1 MLVAILEAV
10 KKYKSDIHSNMSNL
24 IIPNKNKH
32 KYVVGID
39 FGHGET
45 SAAICEL
52 EWDKDAG
59 QRENNVL
66 DLDMDRKARKK
77 VIPSAICRVKGE
89 IFIGDE
95 AFEHMTDNEGIRV
108 CFKQKPQSLNGEA
121 ELLMIDYMRAIYAR
135 IREAEDR
142 LTDTNHIV
150 YIARPSGWQAEE
162 AKELYRQMAIKAGI
176 PLSGLTSESRA
187 AIFYARSPHV
197 NFANEIAKGA
207 IVFDLGSSTVDFTYL
222 SDDDQPID
230 YGDDFGAS
238 IIDNIIYE
246 KMILKSDEMKEFICT
261 YPEYAGALKFKA
273 RKFKEDA
280 YSRSDTSTTTDS
292 FDLDQIIPS
301 SEKAYG
307 KYGDVHVKLKIQ
319 NLQELNSLIEEK
331 EHYITK
337 LRDTLLT
344 FRHNKIN
351 GKIINGVFLTGG
363 ASRMN
368 FIHSMIVDA
377 LNLPADKVKYDKDN
391 PSLTISR
398 GIALLGA
405 ADAVTYVL
413 VNKLKESIPGFL
425 TDEKLFK
432 PLVEKLSSNISKAAW
447 NVVESSCNN
456 WIKYGKTTDRDE
468 LKKKVEEELKSF
480 QRNRLN
486 EVVNS
491 TIQIFIKD
499 ESERIRKEMN
509 KIISRYAPGQEITLT
524 GKVSI
529 GNQQAIADSL
539 RDMTAV
545 INGISAGMRDIIAE
559 ILWKALAA
567 FLWGVFAI
575 PYYILKAIFTSD
587 ESKRKDKAKAIL
599 EKKVEI
605 TSQVGGSICSNL
617 RSNTT
622 FKTQVT
628 KALKDYFTAL
638 IDINLQ
644 KVIIPIE

>member
-1 MLVAILEAV
+1 
-10 KKYKSDIHSNMSNL
+10 MSNL
-24 IIPNKNKH
+24 IIPNKYKH

-45 SAAICEL
+45 SAAMSEL

-135 IREAEDR
+135 IREYEDR

-150 YIARPSGWQAEE
+150 YIARPSGWQDEV
-162 AKELYRQMAIKAGI
+162 AKELYRKMALKAGI

-187 AIFYARSPHV
+187 AIFYARSPRV

-222 SDDDQPID
+222 SDNDLPID

-246 KMILKSDEMKEFICT
+246 EMILKSNEVKEFICT
-261 YPEYAGALKFKA
+261 YPEYTGALKFEA

-280 YSRSDTSTTTDS
+280 YSRNETSPTTGS
-292 FDLDQIIPS
+292 FDLGRIINP
-301 SEKAYG
+301 SEKAYD
-307 KYGDVHVKLKIQ
+307 KYGDVYVKLRIQ

-337 LRDTLLT
+337 LREALLT

-368 FIHSMIVDA
+368 FIHPMIVEA

-391 PSLTISR
+391 PSLTVSR
-398 GIALLGA
+398 GIALLGT

-413 VNKLKESIPGFL
+413 VEKLKESIPEFL
-425 TDEKLFK
+425 TDKKLFK
-432 PLVEKLSSNISKAAW
+432 PLVEELSSNISKAAW

-456 WIKYGKTTDRDE
+456 WIKYGKTTDCDE
-468 LKKKVEEELKSF
+468 LKKMVEEELKSF
-480 QRNRLN
+480 QRNKLN
-486 EVVNS
+486 GVVNS
-491 TIQIFIKD
+491 TIQTFIKD
-499 ESERIRKEMN
+499 ESEKIRKEMN

-524 GKVSI
+524 GNVSI

-539 RDMTAV
+539 RDMTTA
-545 INGISAGMRDIIAE
+545 INSISRSMGDIIAE
-559 ILWKALAA
+559 ILWKALAV

-575 PYYILKAIFTSD
+575 SYYIIKAIFTSD
-587 ESKRKDKAKAIL
+587 ESKRKDKANNIL
-599 EKKVEI
+599 EKKIEI
-605 TSQVGGSICSNL
+605 TSQVGDSICSNL
-617 RSNTT
+617 QSNAT
-622 FKTQVT
+622 FKMQVT

-638 IDINLQ
+638 IELNLQ

>member
-1 MLVAILEAV
+1 
-10 KKYKSDIHSNMSNL
+10 MSNL
-24 IIPNKNKH
+24 IIPNKYKH

-45 SAAICEL
+45 SAAMSEL

-135 IREAEDR
+135 IREYEDR

-150 YIARPSGWQAEE
+150 YIARPSGWQDEV
-162 AKELYRQMAIKAGI
+162 AKELYRKMALKAGI

-187 AIFYARSPHV
+187 AIFYARSPRV

-222 SDDDQPID
+222 SDNDLPID

-246 KMILKSDEMKEFICT
+246 EMILKSNEVKEFICT
-261 YPEYAGALKFKA
+261 YPEYTGALKFEA

-280 YSRSDTSTTTDS
+280 YSRNETSPTTGS
-292 FDLDQIIPS
+292 FDLGRIINP
-301 SEKAYG
+301 SEKAYD
-307 KYGDVHVKLKIQ
+307 KYGDVYVKLRIQ

-337 LRDTLLT
+337 LREALLT

-368 FIHSMIVDA
+368 FIHPMIVEA

-391 PSLTISR
+391 PSLTVSR
-398 GIALLGA
+398 GIALLGT

-413 VNKLKESIPGFL
+413 VEKLKESIPEFL
-425 TDEKLFK
+425 TDKKLFK

-456 WIKYGKTTDRDE
+456 WIKYGKTTDCDE
-468 LKKKVEEELKSF
+468 LKKMVEEELKSF
-480 QRNRLN
+480 QRNKLN
-486 EVVNS
+486 GVVNS
-491 TIQIFIKD
+491 TIQTFIKD
-499 ESERIRKEMN
+499 ESEKIRKEMN

-524 GKVSI
+524 GNVSI

-539 RDMTAV
+539 RDMTTA
-545 INGISAGMRDIIAE
+545 INSISRSMGDIIAE
-559 ILWKALAA
+559 ILWKALAV

-575 PYYILKAIFTSD
+575 SYYIIKAIFTSD
-587 ESKRKDKAKAIL
+587 ESKRKDKANNIL
-599 EKKVEI
+599 EKKIEI
-605 TSQVGGSICSNL
+605 TSQVGDSICSNL
-617 RSNTT
+617 QSNAT
-622 FKTQVT
+622 FKMQVT

-638 IDINLQ
+638 IELNLQ

>member
-150 YIARPSGWQAEE
+150 YIARPSGWQDEV

-187 AIFYARSPHV
+187 AIFYARSPRV

-261 YPEYAGALKFKA
+261 YPEYAGALKFK
-273 RKFKEDA
+273 
-280 YSRSDTSTTTDS
+280 
-292 FDLDQIIPS
+292 L
-301 SEKAYG
+301 
-307 KYGDVHVKLKIQ
+307 
-319 NLQELNSLIEEK
+319 
-331 EHYITK
+331 
-337 LRDTLLT
+337 
-344 FRHNKIN
+344 
-351 GKIINGVFLTGG
+351 
-363 ASRMN
+363 
-368 FIHSMIVDA
+368 
-377 LNLPADKVKYDKDN
+377 
-391 PSLTISR
+391 
-398 GIALLGA
+398 
-405 ADAVTYVL
+405 
-413 VNKLKESIPGFL
+413 
-425 TDEKLFK
+425 
-432 PLVEKLSSNISKAAW
+432 
-447 NVVESSCNN
+447 
-456 WIKYGKTTDRDE
+456 
-468 LKKKVEEELKSF
+468 
-480 QRNRLN
+480 
-486 EVVNS
+486 
-491 TIQIFIKD
+491 
-499 ESERIRKEMN
+499 
-509 KIISRYAPGQEITLT
+509 
-524 GKVSI
+524 
-529 GNQQAIADSL
+529 
-539 RDMTAV
+539 
-545 INGISAGMRDIIAE
+545 
-559 ILWKALAA
+559 
-567 FLWGVFAI
+567 
-575 PYYILKAIFTSD
+575 
-587 ESKRKDKAKAIL
+587 
-599 EKKVEI
+599 
-605 TSQVGGSICSNL
+605 
-617 RSNTT
+617 
-622 FKTQVT
+622 
-628 KALKDYFTAL
+628 
-638 IDINLQ
+638 
-644 KVIIPIE
+644 

>member
-1 MLVAILEAV
+1 
-10 KKYKSDIHSNMSNL
+10 MSNL
-24 IIPNKNKH
+24 IIPNKYKH

-45 SAAICEL
+45 SAAMSEL

-135 IREAEDR
+135 IREYEDR

-150 YIARPSGWQAEE
+150 YIARPSGWQDEV
-162 AKELYRQMAIKAGI
+162 AKELYRKMALKAGI

-187 AIFYARSPHV
+187 AIFYARSPRV

-222 SDDDQPID
+222 SDNDLPID

-246 KMILKSDEMKEFICT
+246 EMILKSNEVKEFICT
-261 YPEYAGALKFKA
+261 YPEYTGALKFEA
-273 RKFKEDA
+273 RKFKENA
-280 YSRSDTSTTTDS
+280 YSRNETSPTPGS
-292 FDLDQIIPS
+292 FDLGRIINP
-301 SEKAYG
+301 SEKAYD
-307 KYGDVHVKLKIQ
+307 KYGDVYVKLRIQ

-337 LRDTLLT
+337 LREALLT

-368 FIHSMIVDA
+368 FIHPMIVEA

-391 PSLTISR
+391 PSLTVSR
-398 GIALLGA
+398 GIALLGT

-413 VNKLKESIPGFL
+413 VEKLKESIPEFL
-425 TDEKLFK
+425 TDKKLFK
-432 PLVEKLSSNISKAAW
+432 PLVEELSSNISKAAW

-456 WIKYGKTTDRDE
+456 WIKYGKTTDCDE
-468 LKKKVEEELKSF
+468 LKKMVEEELKSF
-480 QRNRLN
+480 QRNKLN
-486 EVVNS
+486 GVVNS
-491 TIQIFIKD
+491 TIQTFIKD
-499 ESERIRKEMN
+499 ESEKIRKEMN

-524 GKVSI
+524 GNVSI

-539 RDMTAV
+539 RDMTTA
-545 INGISAGMRDIIAE
+545 INSISRSMGDIIAE
-559 ILWKALAA
+559 ILWKALAV

-575 PYYILKAIFTSD
+575 SYYIIKAIFTSD
-587 ESKRKDKAKAIL
+587 ESKRKDKANNIL
-599 EKKVEI
+599 EKKIEI
-605 TSQVGGSICSNL
+605 TSQVGDSICSNL
-617 RSNTT
+617 QSNAT
-622 FKTQVT
+622 FKMQVT

-638 IDINLQ
+638 IELNLQ

>member
-1 MLVAILEAV
+1 
-10 KKYKSDIHSNMSNL
+10 MSNL
-24 IIPNKNKH
+24 IIPNKSRH
-32 KYVVGID
+32 QFVVGID

-59 QRENNVL
+59 QREGNVL

-108 CFKQKPQSLNGEA
+108 CFKQKPQSLDGEA
-121 ELLMIDYMRAIYAR
+121 EKLMIDYMRAIYAR
-135 IREAEDR
+135 IRESEDR
-142 LTDTNHIV
+142 LTDTNHVV
-150 YIARPSGWQAEE
+150 YIARPSGWQDEGT
-162 AKELYRQMAIKAGI
+162 KELYRQMALKAGI

-187 AIFYARSPHV
+187 AIFYARSPRV

-207 IVFDLGSSTVDFTYL
+207 VVFDLGSSTVDFTYL
-222 SDDDQPID
+222 SDKDKPID
-230 YGDDFGAS
+230 DGDNFGAS
-238 IIDNIIYE
+238 IIDNVIYE
-246 KMILKSDEMKEFICT
+246 EMILKSDEMKEFICT
-261 YPEYAGALKFKA
+261 YPEYAGTLKFKA

-280 YSRSDTSTTTDS
+280 YSRSADSKTTDS
-292 FDLDQIIPS
+292 FDLDQIIQPS
-301 SEKAYG
+301 ENAYD

-319 NLQELNSLIEEK
+319 NLQELNDLIEEK
-331 EHYITK
+331 EQYITK
-337 LRDTLLT
+337 LRDALLT
-344 FRHNKIN
+344 YRQNKIN

-368 FIHSMIVDA
+368 FIHSMITET
-377 LNLPADKVKYDKDN
+377 LHLPADKVRYDKDN

-405 ADAVTYVL
+405 ADAVTSVL
-413 VNKLKESIPGFL
+413 VTKLKESIPGFL
-425 TDEKLFK
+425 TDAKLFN
-432 PLVEKLSSNISKAAW
+432 PLVEALAENISKEAW
-447 NVVESSCNN
+447 NVVEFACNN
-456 WIKYGKTTDRDE
+456 WIKYGRTKDRDE
-468 LKKKVEEELKSF
+468 LKGKVEDELKSF

-486 EVVNS
+486 SIVDN
-491 TIQIFIKD
+491 TIQSFIKD
-499 ESERIRKEMN
+499 ESEKIRKDMN

-524 GKVSI
+524 ENVSV

-539 RDMTAV
+539 RDMSEV
-545 INGISAGMRDIIAE
+545 INAISKSTGDIIAD

-575 PYYILKAIFTSD
+575 PYYILKAVFTSD
-587 ESKRKDKAKAIL
+587 ESKRKDKAKDIL
-599 EKKVEI
+599 NKKSEI
-605 TSQVGGSICSNL
+605 TSQVNGSIRSNL
-617 RSNTT
+617 TMNNA
-622 FKTQVT
+622 FKIQVT
-628 KALKDYFTAL
+628 KALKDYFSAL
-638 IDINLQ
+638 IDVNLQ

>member
-1 MLVAILEAV
+1 
-10 KKYKSDIHSNMSNL
+10 MSNL
-24 IIPNKNKH
+24 IIPNKYKH

-45 SAAICEL
+45 SAAMSEL

-59 QRENNVL
+59 QRENNFL

-135 IREAEDR
+135 IREYEDR

-150 YIARPSGWQAEE
+150 YIARPSGWQDEV
-162 AKELYRQMAIKAGI
+162 AKELYRKMALKAGI

-187 AIFYARSPHV
+187 AIFYARSPRV

-222 SDDDQPID
+222 SDNDLPID

-246 KMILKSDEMKEFICT
+246 EMILKSNEVKEFICT
-261 YPEYAGALKFKA
+261 YPEYTGTLKFKA

-280 YSRSDTSTTTDS
+280 YSRNETSPTS
-292 FDLDQIIPS
+292 IPFDLGIQP
-301 SEKAYG
+301 SEKAYD
-307 KYGDVHVKLKIQ
+307 KYGDVCVKLRIE

-337 LRDTLLT
+337 LREALLT

-368 FIHSMIVDA
+368 FIHPMIVEA

-391 PSLTISR
+391 PSLTVSR
-398 GIALLGA
+398 GIALLGT

-413 VNKLKESIPGFL
+413 VEKLKESIPEFL
-425 TDEKLFK
+425 TDKKLFK
-432 PLVEKLSSNISKAAW
+432 PLVETLSSNISKAAW

-468 LKKKVEEELKSF
+468 LKKMVEEELKSF
-480 QRNRLN
+480 QRNKLN
-486 EVVNS
+486 GVVNS
-491 TIQIFIKD
+491 TIQTFIKD
-499 ESERIRKEMN
+499 ESEKIRKEMN

-524 GKVSI
+524 GNVSI

-539 RDMTAV
+539 RDMTTA
-545 INGISAGMRDIIAE
+545 INSISRSVGDIIAE
-559 ILWKALAA
+559 ILWKALAV

-575 PYYILKAIFTSD
+575 SYYIIKAIFTSD
-587 ESKRKDKAKAIL
+587 ESKRKDKAKNIL
-599 EKKVEI
+599 EKKKEI
-605 TSQVGGSICSNL
+605 TSQVGDSICSNL
-617 RSNTT
+617 QSNAT
-622 FKTQVT
+622 FKMQVT

-638 IDINLQ
+638 IELNLQ